1 MRHTVSTRT
10 RNRPRFGN
18 HTCQPATLSSA
29 LALTVALT
37 LSACG
42 GGGGGTDSSS
52 GSASAP
58 GNPASPSTPSTPLA
72 PSTPTSSLAQG
83 RWVSSGVTP
92 AYSVVT
98 VPASTGA
105 NTPALDTVWALA
117 QDASTLIKLT
127 VNGAGQTPGA
137 VTGSVYTL
145 GTSTVSTVSSASYS
159 VQSTASGPQ
168 MSLQPLLGTTA
179 LFDRTDAMSTGLDAA
194 QANGRWLADLGTAK
208 VTWTVQSAATGTNNL
223 SGSSTTGC
231 TYSGQS
237 SVVATQS
244 LYRVQFT
251 ETCAGTTL
259 ATQNF
264 IGVATV
270 SPDNNRL
277 TLVATNE
284 QNTRAAALLFTRQ
297 P

>member
-117 QDASTLIKLT
+117 QDASTLIKTHGQRCWTDAWCGYRQCLYLGHKH
-127 VNGAGQTPGA
+127 GAHSQFR
-137 VTGSVYTL
+137 
-145 GTSTVSTVSSASYS
+145 
-159 VQSTASGPQ
+159 Q
-168 MSLQPLLGTTA
+168 LLG
-179 LFDRTDAMSTGLDAA
+179 
-194 QANGRWLADLGTAK
+194 AK
-208 VTWTVQSAATGTNNL
+208 VPPAA
-223 SGSSTTGC
+223 
-231 TYSGQS
+231 
-237 SVVATQS
+237 
-244 LYRVQFT
+244 R
-251 ETCAGTTL
+251 
-259 ATQNF
+259 
-264 IGVATV
+264 
-270 SPDNNRL
+270 R
-277 TLVATNE
+277 
-284 QNTRAAALLFTRQ
+284 
-297 P
+297 